1 MKKQIERP
9 GCTKAWSFLQPGRG
23 QSPDLGGAGGLQS
36 RNIRFGPSGDCRD
49 CAKMAE
55 KQKENRYKRG
65 ESRRREGG
73 EEQEEKS
80 MKYERIEKAVFME
93 RPNRFIAYAVI
104 NGKKETI
111 HVKNTG
117 RCAELLIP
125 GAVIYVQESGNP
137 ARKTKWDLIAVEKG
151 ERLINMDSQIPNQVV
166 RE

>member
-73 EEQEEKS
+73 EEQEEKNS
-80 MKYERIEKAVFME
+80 LLY
-93 RPNRFIAYAVI
+93 PFIFHNFIPA
-104 NGKKETI
+104 
-111 HVKNTG
+111 
-117 RCAELLIP
+117 LL
-125 GAVIYVQESGNP
+125 
-137 ARKTKWDLIAVEKG
+137 
-151 ERLINMDSQIPNQVV
+151 RLLPDGFLLSDI
-166 RE
+166 